1 MAGDRPGTDAAPAPS
16 ETRGRLRRMDG
27 AEAAPGPGRLSPP
40 AERGCPRCRWLGAR
54 DAGAAAA
61 ACGRA
66 GAPGGSK
73 VQGPAVPGRPGARG
87 PAARPQ
93 PPACVQGARTG
104 ARERSAYHGTWSAGG
119 GRGHDDRSCSSRG
132 LSQAMV
138 TARTPVCAAV
148 LGAGPG
154 GRLCGWCVCPTPRPL
169 LHPSQGAR
177 HTPLRPGL
185 CLS

>member
-1 MAGDRPGTDAAPAPS
+1 MAGDRPGDRRRPGSLRDPRPASPDGR
-16 ETRGRLRRMDG
+16 RGGG
-27 AEAAPGPGRLSPP
+27 AGSGTASAAAPG
-40 AERGCPRCRWLGAR
+40 A
-54 DAGAAAA
+54 
-61 ACGRA
+61 
-66 GAPGGSK
+66 GGSGPGTPARLPLPGESRCSRR
-73 VQGPAVPGRPGARG
+73 VQSARPSCSRTPRGAGPGSA
-87 PAARPQ
+87 PQ
-93 PPACVQGARTG
+93 PPASVQGARTG

-148 LGAGPG
+148 AGVGPG
-154 GRLCGWCVCPTPRPL
+154 GRLCGWFVCPAPRPL

-177 HTPLRPGL
+177 HTPRRSGL